1 MKVKPLILIVLD
13 GWGMSP
19 RTEGNAQYRAG
30 MLNLTRFYKEYP
42 WTELECSG
50 LAVGLPEGQ
59 MGNSEVGHL
68 TIGAGRII
76 YQELTRINSEIKSG
90 GFFRNIA
97 IRESMRIIREN
108 GKNLHL
114 FGLVSDGGV
123 HSHIEHLFALLDMA
137 HKEGLEDVFIHVFL
151 DGRDTPPTSGKSY
164 IEQLKKYIS
173 TKGVGKIATVS
184 GRYYAMDRDNRWQ
197 RVEKA
202 YKAIRFGVG
211 RKSADPAAAA
221 SDAYNMGET
230 DEFIIP
236 TVIMDNEKPV
246 GTVNDGDG
254 IIFFNFRADR
264 AREIT
269 RVFTQDNFT
278 FFDRGVKPV
287 LSIFLCFTEYDADF
301 NLPVAF
307 SPQNLKNILAEVISN
322 SGLKQLHIAETE
334 KYAHVTFFFNGGVE
348 KAFEGE
354 DRILIP
360 SPKDVPTY
368 DKKPEMSAFPITEEV
383 IKHIDGGYS
392 FLLVNFANGDMV
404 GHTGVFEAAVNAC
417 MAVDECLGQ
426 IVNAAAERNWT
437 VIITS
442 DHGNVEQMLDY
453 ETNLPYTAHTTNAVP
468 FILIDNSMDDI
479 SLNKGGLSDI
489 APTILELM
497 NIKKP
502 DEMTGNYLIKLNS
515 FDKSL

>member
-1 MKVKPLILIVLD
+1 M
-13 GWGMSP
+13 
-19 RTEGNAQYRAG
+19 
-30 MLNLTRFYKEYP
+30 
-42 WTELECSG
+42 
-50 LAVGLPEGQ
+50 
-59 MGNSEVGHL
+59 
-68 TIGAGRII
+68 
-76 YQELTRINSEIKSG
+76 
-90 GFFRNIA
+90 
-97 IRESMRIIREN
+97 
-108 GKNLHL
+108 
-114 FGLVSDGGV
+114 
-123 HSHIEHLFALLDMA
+123 
-137 HKEGLEDVFIHVFL
+137 
-151 DGRDTPPTSGKSY
+151 
-164 IEQLKKYIS
+164 
-173 TKGVGKIATVS
+173 
-184 GRYYAMDRDNRWQ
+184 
-197 RVEKA
+197 
-202 YKAIRFGVG
+202 
-211 RKSADPAAAA
+211 
-221 SDAYNMGET
+221 
-230 DEFIIP
+230 
-236 TVIMDNEKPV
+236 
-246 GTVNDGDG
+246 
-254 IIFFNFRADR
+254 
-264 AREIT
+264 
-269 RVFTQDNFT
+269 
-278 FFDRGVKPV
+278 
-287 LSIFLCFTEYDADF
+287 
-301 NLPVAF
+301 
-307 SPQNLKNILAEVISN
+307 
-322 SGLKQLHIAETE
+322 
-334 KYAHVTFFFNGGVE
+334 TFFFNGGVE